1 MLVHIQTI
9 TQSTFGW
16 IDEEGNIKETRTIS
30 ALVPRLV
37 QSDFEKM
44 LVDLYAAREQ
54 LRQEFQQEG
63 SG

>member
-1 MLVHIQTI
+1 MLVHIQTV

-16 IDEEGNIKETRTIS
+16 VDDEGNIKETRTVS

-54 LRQEFQQEG
+54 LRQEFQEG